1 MAEKTIR
8 HSYTQLSQIML
19 IDQANPAGNI
29 HGGEVMKL
37 MDTAASVA
45 AIKHARCNV
54 VTARVDELKFI
65 KPIHVGDLVT
75 CTSFLAYVGNS
86 SMEVRVFVEVE
97 DLSSGMPSEKA
108 LSGYFTMVA
117 LDKNGNTMTV
127 PRLKLETD
135 QERALFAKGQKRY
148 EYYQRKRNAKS

>member
-97 DLSSGMPSEKA
+97 DLSSGMPREKA
-108 LSGYFTMVA
+108 IV
-117 LDKNGNTMTV
+117 
-127 PRLKLETD
+127 RL
-135 QERALFAKGQKRY
+135 F
-148 EYYQRKRNAKS
+148 YYGCFRRKTAIQ

>member
-1 MAEKTIR
+1 
-8 HSYTQLSQIML
+8 
-19 IDQANPAGNI
+19 
-29 HGGEVMKL
+29 MKL

-45 AIKHARCNV
+45 AIKHARSNV

-86 SMEVRVFVEVE
+86 SMEVRVVVEVE

-117 LDKNGNTMTV
+117 LDK
-127 PRLKLETD
+127 
-135 QERALFAKGQKRY
+135 KR
-148 EYYQRKRNAKS
+148 